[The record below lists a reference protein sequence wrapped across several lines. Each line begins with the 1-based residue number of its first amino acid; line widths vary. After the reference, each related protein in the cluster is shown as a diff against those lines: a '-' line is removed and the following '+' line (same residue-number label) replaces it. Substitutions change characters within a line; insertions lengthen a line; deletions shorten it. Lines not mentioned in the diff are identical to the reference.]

1 MQKLLRVCW
10 RLSGHAAAA
19 AAAAKGRQLVTVR
32 RRVVARP
39 TDLSEDGWVRG
50 VATARTTPTTVRG
63 CQAAVT
69 EEGRG
74 RTTPLHPSR
83 APTRVGVQGE
93 GEARDDGET
102 EEVESPTATARS
114 VGAAAA
120 VEVMTA
126 EGVTEAD
133 TEAAVEAGVAAAAA
147 ANLAAAAGSSEAN
160 EWQHNRNIIAAKIQK
175 QIQNKS
181 VYNIIILS
189 D

>member
-1 MQKLLRVCW
+1 M
-10 RLSGHAAAA
+10 
-19 AAAAKGRQLVTVR
+19 
-32 RRVVARP
+32 
-39 TDLSEDGWVRG
+39 
-50 VATARTTPTTVRG
+50 
-63 CQAAVT
+63 
-69 EEGRG
+69 
-74 RTTPLHPSR
+74 
-83 APTRVGVQGE
+83 
-93 GEARDDGET
+93 
-102 EEVESPTATARS
+102 
-114 VGAAAA
+114 GAAAA

-181 VYNIIILS
+181 VYNIIISS